1 MPKFRAVNAQSHRD
15 RYEVKGLTVA
25 SLMPTRAA
33 MSDELRAAVR
43 YVNIEVS
50 LIDFARESSVA
61 AVREVGNMPI
71 R

>member
-1 MPKFRAVNAQSHRD
+1 VTGVSI
-15 RYEVKGLTVA
+15 A

-43 YVNIEVS
+43 YVDIEVS
-50 LIDFARESSVA
+50 LIDISQESSLA
-61 AVREVGNMPI
+61 AVRDVGNMPI